1 MRLASFNRMRR
12 ELAEKEAE
20 QKTKKVEKKEP
31 PKKKA
36 EPKKSGE

>member
-1 MRLASFNRMRR
+1 MGLASFNRMRR

-20 QKTKKVEKKEP
+20 QMKKAATKEP

>member
-1 MRLASFNRMRR
+1 MGLASFNRMRR

-20 QKTKKVEKKEP
+20 QKGNKVEKKEP

>member
-1 MRLASFNRMRR
+1 MGLASFNRMRR
-12 ELAEKEAE
+12 ELAEKEADKKA
-20 QKTKKVEKKEP
+20 KTVEKKEP